1 MNKRIAFI
9 SEHASPLAMLGGVD
23 SGGQNVYV
31 AELAKQI
38 MALGYEVDIFTRKD
52 NERLPEIV
60 HWLPGIRIIHVQAG
74 PMETIPKESMLDHM
88 EAFTAYMLA
97 FIKKENIT
105 YGLIHANFFMSALV
119 ADNLKRKLNIPYVV
133 TFHALGYVR
142 RIHQR
147 EMDKF
152 PLERLGIEE
161 KVMRNAD
168 RIIAECPQD
177 KEDMI
182 SYYAASP
189 DKITIIPCG
198 FNPHEFYPVDKLLAR
213 MVLNLETEEKIIL
226 QLGRMVP
233 RKGVENVIRSLSC
246 LKDKDHAVRL
256 IIVGG
261 AYDKPDPFL
270 EPEIAR
276 LQRIAEEENVSAK
289 VTFAG
294 RKNRDMLKY
303 FYSAADLFITTPLY
317 EPFGITPLE
326 AMACGVPVIGS
337 NVGGIKYSVLD
348 GKTGFLVPPNDPEQL
363 AAKIDLLLTDVKR
376 ITEMKKKALRRV
388 NSLFTWNRVALSVYR
403 VYEEV
408 MQPHYSVIENK
419 SYKLSLIESAFEKAM
434 ETFMNAKQVLAIP
447 IFNASHLIYNCL
459 YNHKKIL
466 ICGNGKSAIQSRHFA
481 SDLIHKLEQ
490 HQLKGIP
497 AVSLTGDNS
506 FQDMPEARHYDFAKE
521 VNTLG
526 RKGDV
531 LLCIISGKD
540 YSNILKAMEIAQQK
554 KMSCIAIMG
563 EDGGEAKKFAQI
575 NLSIPSLNEQHIQE
589 LNIHILHTLC
599 DLIEKNFLFN
609 GNQRILKQTIPINGV
624 NRSLKEVKAG

>member
-9 SEHASPLAMLGGVD
+9 SEHASPLAVLGGVD

-31 AELAKQI
+31 GELAKQI
-38 MALGYEVDIFTRKD
+38 AALGYEVDVFTRCD

-60 HWLPGIRIIHVQAG
+60 HWLPGIRIIHIEAG
-74 PMETIPKESMLDHM
+74 PMEAIPKESMLPYM
-88 EAFTAYMLA
+88 EAFTENMLA
-97 FIKKENIT
+97 FIKEENIS

-119 ADNLKRKLNIPYVV
+119 ADNLKQILNIPYVV

-152 PLERLGIEE
+152 PLERLSVEE
-161 KVMRNAD
+161 RVMRNAD
-168 RIIAECPQD
+168 RLIAECPQD

-189 DKITIIPCG
+189 DKITVIPCG

-213 MVLNLETEEKIIL
+213 MILNLETKEKIIL

-233 RKGVENVIRSLSC
+233 RKGVDNVIRALGR
-246 LKDKDHAVRL
+246 LGNKDQAVRL

-261 AYDKPDPFL
+261 ATDHPDPFL

-276 LQRIAEEENVSAK
+276 LQQIARAEKVSTH

-294 RKNRDMLKY
+294 RKSRDMLKY
-303 FYSAADLFITTPLY
+303 YYSASDIFITTPLY

-337 NVGGIKYSVLD
+337 NVGGIKYSVMD
-348 GKTGFLVPPNDPEQL
+348 GKTGFLVPPNEPEPL
-363 AAKIDLLLTDVKR
+363 AEKINVLLTDTKKV
-376 ITEMKKKALRRV
+376 TEMKKKALRRV
-388 NSLFTWNRVALSVYR
+388 NTLFTWNRVALSVYR
-403 VYEEV
+403 VYEEI
-408 MQPHYSVIENK
+408 MQPHYSIVENK
-419 SYKLSLIESAFEKAM
+419 RYKISMIESAFEKAM

-447 IFNASHLIYNCL
+447 MFNASHLIYNCL

-481 SDLIHKLEQ
+481 TDLIRKLEQ

-497 AVSLTGDNS
+497 AVSLAGDNS
-506 FQDMPEARHYDFAKE
+506 FHDLPDTATHSFANQVK
-521 VNTLG
+521 TLG

-531 LLCIISGKD
+531 LLCIIGGED
-540 YSNILKAMEIAQQK
+540 FSNILHAMKIAQQK

-563 EDGGEAKKFAQI
+563 ENGGEAKKLAQI
-575 NLSIPSLNEQHIQE
+575 HLSIPSLNEQHIQE

-609 GNQRILKQTIPINGV
+609 NNQPVLKQAISINGV
-624 NRSLKEVKAG
+624 KADLKEA